1 MCIPRQV
8 EERLLNVAWWT
19 HLQRRCCTKN
29 LFVTALLTWSW
40 HRGNQLVCKYLL
52 FSWKKCN
59 TSWKRRPFVLKVKVV
74 QTKQVTNGLRF
85 HFALFAVSLPISE
98 QFVRV
103 CAQAGAVHAKMTK
116 AIGKMLVLQPC
127 IHFCNQSDFK
137 QTPATAHRL
146 HTLSLWP
153 VVARGHWPVSWP
165 MRIGKL
171 HLHTNFPAAGSSLQ

>member
-1 MCIPRQV
+1 M
-8 EERLLNVAWWT
+8 
-19 HLQRRCCTKN
+19 
-29 LFVTALLTWSW
+29 TALLTWSW

-103 CAQAGAVHAKMTK
+103 CAQDGAVHAKMTK
-116 AIGKMLVLQPC
+116 AIGKMLAALHTFLQPKWLQANSSNSPQITHTFLVTGSC
-127 IHFCNQSDFK
+127 QGSLTSVLAYANWETSPSHQLPSSWQQPPVNQLGNTHK
-137 QTPATAHRL
+137 QVL
-146 HTLSLWP
+146 HYLFYWSRP
-153 VVARGHWPVSWP
+153 VWLGP
-165 MRIGKL
+165 
-171 HLHTNFPAAGSSLQ
+171 